1 MNQQQQDRLKQAQS
15 DLEADQ
21 IAQAT
26 TALLDLY
33 DESDD
38 EAILAPLAQGLMR
51 QHQITAANRLV
62 DEHFPYFVREKLPLL
77 IEILLADH
85 RFIEAHIILAQ
96 LPNAVSDPERDQLQ
110 RAEQA
115 NSSEEGLVRQFNHL
129 GAFSVVEQQQ
139 ISSQAERLPK
149 DQYVAAA
156 RKNLMDADV
165 HPVWR
170 LQLLNNLMRLRV
182 SDEVSF
188 LWIDEQ
194 KYTVVPEQLVDS
206 TESQSFQRLLALLE
220 ERYGHTDPIKQGQLQ
235 ALIQVELQ
243 NLYPFA
249 DEIIDNPEQWLVQ
262 FERQAQGKKLEIDGT
277 SAEKWL
283 KTVERLMTNLID

>member
-1 MNQQQQDRLKQAQS
+1 MNEQQQDRLKQAQS
-15 DLEADQ
+15 DLEVGQ

-26 TALLDLY
+26 AVLLDLY

-38 EAILAPLAQGLMR
+38 DAILAPLAQSLMR

-62 DEHFPYFVREKLPLL
+62 DEHFSYFVREELPLL
-77 IEILLADH
+77 FEVLLADH

-96 LPNAVSDPERDQLQ
+96 LPLAVTDSERFQLQ
-110 RAEQA
+110 QAEHSA
-115 NSSEEGLVRQFNHL
+115 PNNEGLVRQFNHL

-149 DQYVAAA
+149 DQYVIAT
-156 RKNLMDADV
+156 RKNLVDADV

-170 LQLLNNLMRLRV
+170 LQLLNNLMRLRM
-182 SDEVSF
+182 SDNVSF
-188 LWIDEQ
+188 LWIDNHE
-194 KYTVVPEQLVDS
+194 YSVVPERLVDS
-206 TESQSFQRLLALLE
+206 TESQAFHQLLDLLE
-220 ERYGHTDPIKQGQLQ
+220 KRYGHTDPIKQGQLQ

-243 NLYPFA
+243 NLYPFV
-249 DEIIDNPEQWLVQ
+249 DDIVDNPEQWLVQ
-262 FERQAQGKKLEIDGT
+262 FERQAQGKKLESDGA

-283 KTVERLMTNLID
+283 KTVDQLMTNLID